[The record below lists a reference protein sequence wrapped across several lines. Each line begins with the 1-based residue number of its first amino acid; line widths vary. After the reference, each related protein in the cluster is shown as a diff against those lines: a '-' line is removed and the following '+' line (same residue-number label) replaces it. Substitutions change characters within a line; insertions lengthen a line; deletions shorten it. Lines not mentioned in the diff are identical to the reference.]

1 VLVSFV
7 LGPLK
12 FPSDFARP
20 AVHETFATLRRRRH
34 RGRYSLGAIKP
45 DLKLDPGF
53 LEHLRLSPRA
63 VIGPGARFL
72 EFFFTGPYAD
82 DATQEEEEMELLH
95 RRCCGLD
102 VHKETVVACLRLVS
116 DGQVTTEVRTFQTTT
131 ADLLRLS
138 EWLAAN
144 ECTHVAMEATGV
156 YWKPVWHILDDGEF
170 ELVLANAA
178 HVKNVPGRK
187 TDVNDAMWLAE
198 LLAHGLIRASFVPD
212 TQTQEMRNLL
222 RTRKQLVREQSSHVL
237 RVQKTLEDANIKLD
251 SVLTDLMGK
260 SGRAMMEAL
269 IAGETNPTKLASL
282 ADPRV
287 KASHEEFREA
297 LRGRVTKHHR
307 FLLRLHLNQIDAL
320 DAAMATL
327 DAQVEANL
335 GPFRTAVDLIM
346 SIPGIKN
353 LSAHVIISEIGIDM
367 SRFPSDAHL
376 ISWAGVCPGNDE
388 SAGKRRSTR
397 LRKGAPWLKT
407 TLVQCAWAAVKK
419 KNSYLQAQFYRI
431 KVRRGPKKAIMAVA
445 ASILTAIYHMLKDGT
460 MYQDLGCNHFD
471 RRSTDQQKNRLVKR
485 LTDLGYA
492 VEIKPLAA

>member
-1 VLVSFV
+1 
-7 LGPLK
+7 
-12 FPSDFARP
+12 
-20 AVHETFATLRRRRH
+20 
-34 RGRYSLGAIKP
+34 
-45 DLKLDPGF
+45 
-53 LEHLRLSPRA
+53 
-63 VIGPGARFL
+63 
-72 EFFFTGPYAD
+72 
-82 DATQEEEEMELLH
+82 MELLH

-102 VHKETVVACLRLVS
+102 VHKETVVACLRLVA
-116 DGQVTTEVRTFQTTT
+116 DGKVTTEVRTFQTTT

-144 ECTHVAMEATGV
+144 GCTHVAMEATGV

-170 ELVLANAA
+170 ALVLANAA

-260 SGRAMMEAL
+260 SGRAMIEV
-269 IAGETNPTKLASL
+269 AGETNPAKLASL
-282 ADPRV
+282 AHRRA
-287 KASHEEFREA
+287 KASPEEFREA

-320 DAAMATL
+320 NAAVATI

-335 GPFRTAVDLIM
+335 GPFRTAVEQVI

-353 LSAHVIISEIGIDM
+353 LGAHVIVSEIGIDM

-376 ISWAGVCPGNDE
+376 ISWAGICPRNDE
-388 SAGKRRSTR
+388 SAGKRRSNR

-419 KNSYLQAQFYRI
+419 KDSYLQAQFYRI
-431 KVRRGPKKAIMAVA
+431 KARRGPKKAIMAVA

-460 MYQDLGCNHFD
+460 MYKDLGGNHFD
-471 RRSTDQQKNRLVKR
+471 RRSTDQQKNRLIKR
-485 LTDLGYA
+485 LAELGYA